1 MSEKAT
7 EIANLLSP
15 TVESL
20 GLELLGV
27 EYLPAPGG
35 ATLRLYIDVPL
46 AEQPERVINVDD
58 CERVSREVSAQLDV
72 EDPISGNYT
81 LEVSSPGVDRPLFT
95 LEQFARHAGESA
107 KIVLKLAQDGRRRF
121 QGPILRIDAE
131 AGAVVFAVDGK
142 DVQIAFDNIDKARIL
157 PDWVALG
164 LAPQKPNKPGPKKPG
179 HEKKKPSTSRRLASR
194 ARSDEMSK
202 ELLLVVDAVAN
213 EKGVPR
219 EVIFDA
225 IEAALASAAK
235 KRYPDQDVL
244 ARVTIDHKDGNY
256 ETYRRWE
263 VVADDVVMESP
274 DRQVRLMDAIEEA
287 DGVDVGDYIEEQIE
301 NPDFGRIAAQAA
313 KQVIVQRVREAERQ
327 QVVDAWNDR
336 VGELITGVVKRAE
349 RGNIFVDLGGNA
361 EAFIP
366 KDKGI
371 PRDVLRPGDRVR
383 GYLAEV
389 RSEPRGPQLFIS
401 RAAPEFMIE
410 LFKLEVPEVGQG
422 LVEIKACARDP
433 GDRAKIAV
441 IAHDTRTD
449 PIGACIGMR
458 GSRVQAVS
466 NELNGERV
474 DIVLWNENPANFVIN
489 AMAPAEVQSIIVDE
503 DKHSMDLA
511 VAEDRLAQA
520 IGKGGQNVRLASR
533 LTGWQLNVMTAD
545 QVAAKSEAEQAAAR
559 QLFMDRLEVDEEI
572 SAILVSEGF
581 STVEEI
587 AYVPVGE
594 LLAVEGFDEDIVEEL
609 RARARDALLNAA
621 LAEEEGL
628 EGTQPTEDLLAL
640 EGMDEETAFALAEH
654 GVRTS
659 EDLSDLAADEIV
671 DFGIEGLTQER
682 AAALILAAR
691 AEEIARLERGE

>member
-1 MSEKAT
+1 
-7 EIANLLSP
+7 
-15 TVESL
+15 
-20 GLELLGV
+20 
-27 EYLPAPGG
+27 
-35 ATLRLYIDVPL
+35 
-46 AEQPERVINVDD
+46 
-58 CERVSREVSAQLDV
+58 
-72 EDPISGNYT
+72 
-81 LEVSSPGVDRPLFT
+81 
-95 LEQFARHAGESA
+95 
-107 KIVLKLAQDGRRRF
+107 
-121 QGPILRIDAE
+121 
-131 AGAVVFAVDGK
+131 
-142 DVQIAFDNIDKARIL
+142 
-157 PDWVALG
+157 
-164 LAPQKPNKPGPKKPG
+164 
-179 HEKKKPSTSRRLASR
+179 
-194 ARSDEMSK
+194 MSK

-235 KRYPDQDVL
+235 KRYPDQEVL
-244 ARVTIDHKDGNY
+244 ARVSIDHKDGTY
-256 ETYRRWE
+256 ETFRRWE

-274 DRQVRLMDAIEEA
+274 DRQIRLMDAIDEA

-327 QVVDAWNDR
+327 QVVDAWKDR
-336 VGELITGVVKRAE
+336 VGELVTGVVKRAE
-349 RGNIFVDLGGNA
+349 RGNIYVDLGGNA

-366 KDKGI
+366 KDKAI
-371 PRDVLRPGDRVR
+371 PRDIVRAGDRIR
-383 GYLAEV
+383 GYLFDV

-401 RAAPEFMIE
+401 RAAPEFMME

-441 IAHDTRTD
+441 IAYDNRTD

-474 DIVLWNENPANFVIN
+474 DIVLWSDNPAQFVIN
-489 AMAPAEVQSIIVDE
+489 AMAPAEVQSIVVDE

-533 LTGWQLNVMTAD
+533 LSGWQLNVMTQD
-545 QVAAKSEAEQAAAR
+545 QVAEKSEAEQAAAR
-559 QLFMDRLEVDEEI
+559 ALFQEKLEVDEEI
-572 SAILVSEGF
+572 ASILVSEGF
-581 STVEEI
+581 NTVEEI

-609 RARARDALLNAA
+609 RSRARDALLNEA
-621 LAEEEGL
+621 LAAEEEL
-628 EGTQPTEDLLAL
+628 DEHQPAADLIELDGMTEELAF
-640 EGMDEETAFALAEH
+640 TLASR
-654 GVRTS
+654 GVITR
-659 EDLSDLAADEIV
+659 DDLADLATDELT
-671 DFGIEGLTQER
+671 DIEGVDEDR
-682 AAALILAAR
+682 AKALIMEAR
-691 AEEIARLERGE
+691 KHWFE

>member
-1 MSEKAT
+1 
-7 EIANLLSP
+7 
-15 TVESL
+15 
-20 GLELLGV
+20 
-27 EYLPAPGG
+27 
-35 ATLRLYIDVPL
+35 
-46 AEQPERVINVDD
+46 
-58 CERVSREVSAQLDV
+58 
-72 EDPISGNYT
+72 
-81 LEVSSPGVDRPLFT
+81 
-95 LEQFARHAGESA
+95 
-107 KIVLKLAQDGRRRF
+107 
-121 QGPILRIDAE
+121 
-131 AGAVVFAVDGK
+131 
-142 DVQIAFDNIDKARIL
+142 
-157 PDWVALG
+157 
-164 LAPQKPNKPGPKKPG
+164 
-179 HEKKKPSTSRRLASR
+179 
-194 ARSDEMSK
+194 MSK

-235 KRYPDQDVL
+235 KRYADQDVL
-244 ARVTIDHKDGNY
+244 ARVTIDHKDGSY
-256 ETYRRWE
+256 VTYRRWE

-274 DRQVRLMDAIEEA
+274 DRQVRPMDVIEDDENAQVGDWIEE
-287 DGVDVGDYIEEQIE
+287 VIE

-327 QVVDAWNDR
+327 QVVDAWIDR
-336 VGELITGVVKRAE
+336 VGELVTGVVKRVE
-349 RGNIFVDLGGNA
+349 RGNVYVDLGGNA
-361 EAFIP
+361 EGFIP

-371 PRDVLRPGDRVR
+371 PRDVVRAGDRVR

-441 IAHDTRTD
+441 LSNDPRTD

-458 GSRVQAVS
+458 GSRVQAVT

-474 DIVLWNENPANFVIN
+474 DIVLWNENPASFVIN

-503 DKHSMDLA
+503 DRHSMDLA
-511 VAEDRLAQA
+511 VAEERLAQA

-533 LTGWQLNVMTAD
+533 LTGWQLNVMTAE
-545 QVAAKSEAEQAAAR
+545 QVQAKSDAEQATAR
-559 QLFMDRLEVDEEI
+559 QLFMDKLEVDEEI
-572 SAILVSEGF
+572 AAILVGEGF
-581 STVEEI
+581 GTVEEI

-594 LLAVEGFDEDIVEEL
+594 LLAVDGFDEDIVEEL
-609 RARARDALLNAA
+609 RARARDALLNEA
-621 LAEEEGL
+621 LALEEADEG
-628 EGTQPTEDLLAL
+628 PADDLLAI
-640 EGMDEETAFALAEH
+640 EGMDEATAHALAAN

-659 EDLSDLAADEIV
+659 EDLSDLAADEILE
-671 DFGIEGLTQER
+671 FGIEGMEQER

-691 AEEIARLERGE
+691 AEEIARLERGQ